1 MPRRSQHDED
11 YDYDE
16 YDEHEDVRKLR
27 RSREDGKKI
36 EKKKPWER
44 EDVFNRDHDY
54 DERR

>member
-27 RSREDGKKI
+27 RPREDGKKI
-36 EKKKPWER
+36 EKKKLWER
-44 EDVFNRDHDY
+44 ESVPDY